1 MRAPYWRVRLYQ
13 SYLRAVPEKC
23 HIRRQR
29 LVLIC
34 EPGAGAGQAKPGT
47 HSRTHSLTQPCC
59 WGSLSGP
66 RHVLSVLASP
76 AHSSQVL
83 HGRLQVAVHPSPSC
97 NGLLV
102 WLGFWLWLWLWLWFW
117 LRWLASSWA
126 PRDAP
131 KSRAAVRVRASET
144 STRGTYSYLGME
156 WASKGAGAGR
166 AHPRHGRRLIPAS
179 ITRAVRSTATW
190 YLYPHDLFPHAV
202 PGLSQMSCLC
212 HCHGLPCQAVGP
224 GQPSPGAGSG

>member
-156 WASKGAGAGR
+156 WASKGRARAG
-166 AHPRHGRRLIPAS
+166 LIQGMA
-179 ITRAVRSTATW
+179 
-190 YLYPHDLFPHAV
+190 DD
-202 PGLSQMSCLC
+202 
-212 HCHGLPCQAVGP
+212 
-224 GQPSPGAGSG
+224 